1 MKSKRRKEYEDGLE
15 QLNSFLE
22 QFLDAAPPTREE
34 IQAETR
40 AIPAF
45 RRILFDLT
53 TAESANLSEG
63 FILLIEERYERYD
76 DLLPK
81 LIHIRALPRELEER
95 KELHR
100 YLNLQSGDFS

>member
-45 RRILFDLT
+45 RRILF
-53 TAESANLSEG
+53 EIG
-63 FILLIEERYERYD
+63 
-76 DLLPK
+76 
-81 LIHIRALPRELEER
+81 RA
-95 KELHR
+95 HV
-100 YLNLQSGDFS
+100 